1 MDEAT
6 ALADLR
12 ALVGTDDAQADD
24 AALLRFLRA
33 RELRVPAA
41 HAMVQKW
48 QAWRADFGV
57 DGITEANIA
66 AEAATGKAYWWG
78 HDRQRRACVVIRPRL
93 HWPGKFSTEDSMRF
107 AAFMMET
114 GVKKTEALGSEK
126 ICVIYDRE
134 GMTRQNIDFSMFGVL
149 QSLLGMVQDFY
160 AERLGAV
167 YVLHANWLYHAIF
180 GMLKPFLTERT
191 KSKMKLLGS
200 PAELGEYFELDQL
213 PEYYREACER
223 GGALR

>member
-1 MDEAT
+1 
-6 ALADLR
+6 
-12 ALVGTDDAQADD
+12 
-24 AALLRFLRA
+24 
-33 RELRVPAA
+33 
-41 HAMVQKW
+41 
-48 QAWRADFGV
+48 
-57 DGITEANIA
+57 
-66 AEAATGKAYWWG
+66 
-78 HDRQRRACVVIRPRL
+78 
-93 HWPGKFSTEDSMRF
+93 MRF
-107 AAFMMET
+107 AAFMMEE

-180 GMLKPFLTERT
+180 GMLKPVLTERT

-223 GGALR
+223 GGGLSHLRQRQCGLLHACAAGGADDDDGFVFFGAQLDGAGAELGGRLAGEEVAPRAARGGRPARTLNHAGGLQVVHGARVHHVAHGEALDGLILRAAG

>member
-1 MDEAT
+1 
-6 ALADLR
+6 
-12 ALVGTDDAQADD
+12 
-24 AALLRFLRA
+24 
-33 RELRVPAA
+33 
-41 HAMVQKW
+41 
-48 QAWRADFGV
+48 
-57 DGITEANIA
+57 
-66 AEAATGKAYWWG
+66 
-78 HDRQRRACVVIRPRL
+78 
-93 HWPGKFSTEDSMRF
+93 
-107 AAFMMET
+107 MMET
-114 GVKKTEALGSEK
+114 GVKKTEALSSEK

-180 GMLKPFLTERT
+180 GMLKPFLTER
-191 KSKMKLLGS
+191 
-200 PAELGEYFELDQL
+200 GEYFELDQL

>member
-1 MDEAT
+1 
-6 ALADLR
+6 
-12 ALVGTDDAQADD
+12 
-24 AALLRFLRA
+24 
-33 RELRVPAA
+33 
-41 HAMVQKW
+41 MVQKW
-48 QAWRADFGV
+48 REAARSARRR
-57 DGITEANIA
+57 ITEADIA

-107 AAFMMET
+107 AAFMMQT
-114 GVKKTEALGSEK
+114 GVNKTEALSGSDK

-134 GMTRQNIDFSMFGVL
+134 GMTSQNIDFSMFGVL

-191 KSKMKLLGS
+191 KSKMKLLGN

-213 PEYYREACER
+213 PDYYREACER
-223 GGALR
+223 GGYRVREWVPRAVFVQTVLCDV